1 MRLLHVLWAAFSVA
15 LVVSDA
21 QADTLTGS
29 YSGFVFPTPV
39 FGRQYFDFGNFFGQG
54 PNANLGGERISGT
67 FTYNPAGAA
76 TQVCDPG
83 GASVCTN
90 YFGVMDTITATIDGH
105 TVSSTGVQL
114 AELTLASSNPLF
126 ALGAVNEASGLDIA
140 VFVGTLSGQ
149 FSINPLDPNSPNFSV
164 SKTNGGGGQL
174 FFTDPALNSGF
185 NFTITQFEVGPSH
198 HHHHHHSDPV
208 GVPAP
213 VAGAGLPG
221 LIAAGGGLL
230 GWWRRRQRQPTRRS
244 LPLP

>member
-1 MRLLHVLWAAFSVA
+1 MRLLQIILVAFSVA

-67 FTYNPAGAA
+67 FTYNPAGAT

-105 TVSSTGVQL
+105 TVSSTGVQIS
-114 AELTLASSNPLF
+114 ALTLTNHEMAGEGTEFGLN
-126 ALGAVNEASGLDIA
+126 ATNEAQGLDIGI
-140 VFVGTLSGQ
+140 VVRTFSNQ
-149 FSINPLDPNSPNFSV
+149 FSINPLDPNSPDFSV
-164 SKTNGGGGQL
+164 HNPDEFIGQL

-185 NFTITQFEVGPSH
+185 NFTITRFAVEPQHRRDTAVPGPI
-198 HHHHHHSDPV
+198 
-208 GVPAP
+208 
-213 VAGAGLPG
+213 AGAGLPG
-221 LIAAGGGLL
+221 LIFAGGGLL
-230 GWWRRRQRQPTRRS
+230 GWWRRRVRGVGVFK
-244 LPLP
+244 